1 MLQIESLTA
10 TAGSFRLRDV
20 HLTVAEGECHALLGP
35 SGAGKSTLLNAVLGL
50 VTPESGRIRLAG
62 RDIIG
67 LPIER
72 RELGYL
78 PQQIALFPHLS
89 VRENL
94 LYGVRA
100 RRRPPRE
107 FEPLLHQLVTATGLE
122 MLLDRRPDTLSGG
135 ERQRVGLVRA
145 LMNRPRLV
153 LLDEPFAAL
162 NESLKRELWWLL
174 RDLIR
179 EWRLTVL
186 IVTHDL
192 AEAYFLA
199 DRVTVLLDGRVVQ
212 QGDKADVYLRPVDP
226 QVARFLGV
234 ETLQPGRIVE
244 VRDGLAKVQV
254 GSAQLTALASP
265 ELAGD
270 VLVSIRGEDV
280 ILEREDAVQGS
291 ARNRLPSRV
300 LSVQP
305 GNPLLAV
312 QLDAGFPLLACITR
326 PAYEE
331 LTLRPGSSITA
342 VIKATA
348 VHLIPSPHEI
358 GGGPSRAA
366 SAAEAAQKLQVMAN
380 SNNMKSW

>member
-1 MLQIESLTA
+1 MLRIESLTA

-20 HLTVAEGECHALLGP
+20 HLTAAEGECHVVLGP

-50 VTPESGRIRLAG
+50 VVPERGRIRLAG
-62 RDIIG
+62 RDITG

-100 RRRPPRE
+100 RRRPPAE
-107 FEPLLHQLVTATGLE
+107 FEPLLHQLVTATGLGA
-122 MLLDRRPDTLSGG
+122 LLHRRPNTLSGG

-174 RDLIR
+174 RDLFR

-186 IVTHDL
+186 MVTHDL

-212 QGDKADVYLRPVDP
+212 QGDKADVYLRPVAP

-244 VRDGLAKVQV
+244 VRNGLAKVQV

-265 ELAGD
+265 DLAGD

-280 ILEREDAVQGS
+280 ILEREDEVRGS

-331 LTLRPGSSITA
+331 LALRPGSSITA

-348 VHLIPSPHEI
+348 VHLIPSLHEI
-358 GGGPSRAA
+358 GGGPSRTA
-366 SAAEAAQKLQVMAN
+366 SAAAVQKRQAMAN
-380 SNNMKSW
+380 GKDVKSW